1 MEARYLTS
9 ADVSRRLGVEGGTV
23 RHYAEIL
30 RELGFPMPQDPTG
43 AYLWS
48 PELVEVARAAYA
60 MAKAT
65 KGLSFREA
73 VELILYAGEAAQ
85 HAKAG
90 RSILT
95 LLHQALSLPAR
106 LEEVAADVQGA
117 VADVQRAAIGLQSVG
132 RDIRRDVYD
141 TLTSYRGTLEQ
152 FLADYWQTMITA
164 ASEAAAEVRQVAEE
178 AREVVREASAGGWL
192 PPVALLLVAMGVAL
206 FALAKGGLAALGGY
220 LIMLAVG
227 GFLGWWARG

>member
-1 MEARYLTS
+1 MEAMEARYLTS
-9 ADVSRRLGVEGGTV
+9 ADVARRLGVEGGTI

-30 RELGFPMPQDPTG
+30 RELGFPMSQDPDTG

-85 HAKAG
+85 HARAG

-95 LLHQALSLPAR
+95 LLHRALSLPAR
-106 LEEVAADVQGA
+106 LDEAVEGVRAGADDLRSVGQALRRELQGVIRDYRGELARSVGEVQA
-117 VADVQRAAIGLQSVG
+117 VAR
-132 RDIRRDVYD
+132 
-141 TLTSYRGTLEQ
+141 
-152 FLADYWQTMITA
+152 
-164 ASEAAAEVRQVAEE
+164 E
-178 AREVVREASAGGWL
+178 ARSVVQEASSGGWIG
-192 PPVALLLVAMGVAL
+192 PAALLLVALGVAL
-206 FALAKGGLAALGGY
+206 PILAKGGLAAVGGY
-220 LIMLAVG
+220 LVMLGVG
-227 GFLGWWARG
+227 VFLGWWARG

>member
-30 RELGFPMPQDPTG
+30 RELGFPMGQDPETG

-48 PELVEVARAAYA
+48 PELVEVARAAYS

-65 KGLSFREA
+65 RGLSFKEA

-106 LEEVAADVQGA
+106 LEEA
-117 VADVQRAAIGLQSVG
+117 VADVRDAVDDLRSVG
-132 RDIRRDVYD
+132 EELRRELQGVVRDF
-141 TLTSYRGTLEQ
+141 RGE
-152 FLADYWQTMITA
+152 LAR
-164 ASEAAAEVRQVAEE
+164 SLVEVREVAQE
-178 AREVVREASAGGWL
+178 ARSALREASSGGWV
-192 PPVALLLVAMGVAL
+192 PPMALFLVAIGAL
-206 FALAKGGLAALGGY
+206 VLPVLPGGLAAVGPY
-220 LIMLAVG
+220 LVMLAVG
-227 GFLGWWARG
+227 LIVGWWVRR

>member
-1 MEARYLTS
+1 MEARWLTS

-30 RELGFPMPQDPTG
+30 RELGFPMGQDPETG

-48 PELVEVARAAYA
+48 PELVEVARTAYA

-65 KGLSFREA
+65 RGLSFKEA

-90 RSILT
+90 RSVLT
-95 LLHQALSLPAR
+95 LLHQALYLPTR
-106 LEEVAADVQGA
+106 LEAAVKDVRDAAGELRSVGEELRRELQGMVQGY
-117 VADVQRAAIGLQSVG
+117 QGELERAA
-132 RDIRRDVYD
+132 
-141 TLTSYRGTLEQ
+141 
-152 FLADYWQTMITA
+152 AK
-164 ASEAAAEVRQVAEE
+164 VRAVAEE
-178 AREVVREASAGGWL
+178 ARGALREASTGGL
-192 PPVALLLVAMGVAL
+192 VPLVALLLVALGAL
-206 FALAKGGLAALGGY
+206 VLPVLAKGDLAAVGSY
-220 LIMLAVG
+220 LVMLAVG

>member
-30 RELGFPMPQDPTG
+30 RELGFPMGQDPETG

-48 PELVEVARAAYA
+48 PELVEVARAAYS

-65 KGLSFREA
+65 RGLSFREA

-85 HAKAG
+85 HARSG

-106 LEEVAADVQGA
+106 LEEA
-117 VADVQRAAIGLQSVG
+117 VADVRDAVDDLRSVG
-132 RDIRRDVYD
+132 EELRRELQGVVRD
-141 TLTSYRGTLEQ
+141 YRGE
-152 FLADYWQTMITA
+152 LAR
-164 ASEAAAEVRQVAEE
+164 SLVEVKEVAMK
-178 AREVVREASAGGWL
+178 AREVVREASSGGW
-192 PPVALLLVAMGVAL
+192 VAPAAMVLVAIGLVL
-206 FALAKGGLAALGGY
+206 PTFATGGLAAVGPYLVVLG
-220 LIMLAVG
+220 VG
-227 GFLGWWARG
+227 VFLGWWVRG